1 MFMKLNPLI
10 PLISAVLLVGGAA
23 PQAAV
28 RPPSSKDT
36 TAPTVPAGLTAAA
49 TSSSQISLSWKAAT
63 DQVGVKGYKIYRNRA
78 QIANVTGT
86 SFSDSGLTAGTG
98 YGYTVSAYDA
108 AGNNSAPSRTVTTVT
123 QGASPDTS
131 TGPTIP
137 DGLSATPAS
146 NSEIDLSWTASTD
159 TNGISGYYVYRNDAQ
174 IATVSEP
181 SFADAGLK
189 PSTVYRYNVAAY
201 NEAGETSAKSANI
214 YATTFS
220 SSVDATVGYLGCSM
234 TMHAIEGA
242 IALGDTTFWNTVP
255 TYDGGGVYAWAKN
268 LSDATSSYWSEF
280 QQAYNAQSTK
290 TIWWELCAVS
300 KDAAYETY
308 DNALKVLNE
317 IKRRVPGATVYV
329 SAQPSYTPSSHECG
343 IAGIGGQSRMAS
355 IASQLVANG
364 KALTGPNMGPLAYP
378 GQTIN
383 DGCHANSSGKQLMGQ
398 QVIDFFNGT
407 LSAP

>member
-1 MFMKLNPLI
+1 MKSIPLI
-10 PLISAVLLVGGAA
+10 PLITAVLLTSAVA

-36 TAPTVPAGLTAAA
+36 TAPTAPGGLTAAA
-49 TSSSQISLSWKAAT
+49 TSSSEIGLSWKAAT
-63 DQVGVKGYKIYRNRA
+63 DQVGVKGYKVYRNKA

-86 SFSDSGLTAGTG
+86 SFSDSGLAGGTG

-108 AGNNSAPSRTVTTVT
+108 AGNNSAPSRTVTAVT
-123 QGASPDTS
+123 QGASPDTPN
-131 TGPTIP
+131 GPTIP

-146 NSEIDLSWTASTD
+146 SSEIDLSWSVSTD
-159 TNGISGYYVYRNDAQ
+159 SNGVAGYYVYRNDAQ

-189 PSTVYRYNVAAY
+189 PATVYKYNVSAY
-201 NEAGETSAKSANI
+201 NAAGEASAKSANI
-214 YATTFS
+214 FTTTFGNS
-220 SSVDATVGYLGCSM
+220 AGGAIGYLGCSM

-242 IALGDTTFWNTVP
+242 IALGDTAVWNTVP
-255 TYDGGGVYAWAKN
+255 VYDGGGVYTWAKN
-268 LSDATSSYWSEF
+268 LADATSSYWSEF
-280 QQAYNAQSTK
+280 QKAYNAQPTK

-300 KDAAYETY
+300 KDAASETY

-317 IKRRVPGATVYV
+317 IKRRVPGAIVYV
-329 SAQPSYTPSSHECG
+329 SAQPSYTPSSHECN
-343 IAGIGGQSRMAS
+343 IAGIGGQSRMAG

-383 DGCHANSSGKQLMGQ
+383 DGCHANTSGKQLMGQ
-398 QVIDFFNGT
+398 QVMDFFNGT
-407 LSAP
+407 LSSP